1 MQVTLAVD
9 MARAYGRT
17 KPGTAKFSDTALLI
31 GSCSPEAHEGKTKS
45 WREVV
50 SELTGRCSNAHA
62 NGGTHAGGAAL
73 SGAVDPIRI
82 PVVATEHPLGQ

>member
-1 MQVTLAVD
+1 MWWGRLRCEKALAGRLGACL
-9 MARAYGRT
+9 MAWQCWSLAHV
-17 KPGTAKFSDTALLI
+17 
-31 GSCSPEAHEGKTKS
+31 AHEGKKKS

-50 SELTGRCSNAHA
+50 SKLTGRCSNAHA

>member
-1 MQVTLAVD
+1 MWWARVRCEKALAGRLGACL
-9 MARAYGRT
+9 MAWQCWSLARV
-17 KPGTAKFSDTALLI
+17 
-31 GSCSPEAHEGKTKS
+31 AHEGKKKS

-50 SELTGRCSNAHA
+50 SKLTGRCSNAHA
-62 NGGTHAGGAAL
+62 NGSTHAGGAAL